1 MPEEFAHPVERTL
14 RKRRGAHVGILF
26 RRDFDRLA
34 PRWGLTE
41 LAAARPVGSC
51 VSSAVGT
58 GTGRRDM
65 TESARMLDTRED
77 FRVDVAQEG
86 EVSVVSVGGDVDLH
100 SAPVLRVRLA
110 ALADA
115 HVGHVVLDLSDATFL
130 DSMALGVILAAKKR
144 QTASAGPARP
154 GGGDAARFAGSSRSR
169 CSTRSSTSTK
179 PAHEAI
185 GSADGLAG

>member
-1 MPEEFAHPVERTL
+1 
-14 RKRRGAHVGILF
+14 
-26 RRDFDRLA
+26 
-34 PRWGLTE
+34 
-41 LAAARPVGSC
+41 
-51 VSSAVGT
+51 
-58 GTGRRDM
+58 M

-115 HVGHVVLDLSDATFL
+115 HVGHIVLDLSGATFL

-144 QTASAGPARP
+144 QTAMQGRLDLVI
-154 GGGDAARFAGSSRSR
+154 G
-169 CSTRSSTSTK
+169 TRDIRRIFEITMLDEVFDI
-179 PAHEAI
+179 HETREQAI

>member
-1 MPEEFAHPVERTL
+1 
-14 RKRRGAHVGILF
+14 
-26 RRDFDRLA
+26 
-34 PRWGLTE
+34 
-41 LAAARPVGSC
+41 
-51 VSSAVGT
+51 
-58 GTGRRDM
+58 M
-65 TESARMLDTRED
+65 TENARMLDTRDD

-115 HVGHVVLDLSDATFL
+115 RVGHIVLDLSRSTFL

-144 QTASAGPARP
+144 QTATQGRLDLVIGTPHIRRIFEITML
-154 GGGDAARFAGSSRSR
+154 DEVFDIHE
-169 CSTRSSTSTK
+169 TR
-179 PAHEAI
+179 AQAI

>member
-14 RKRRGAHVGILF
+14 RKRRGAHVGILL

-115 HVGHVVLDLSDATFL
+115 HVGHIVLDLSGATFL

-144 QTASAGPARP
+144 QTAMQGRLDLVI
-154 GGGDAARFAGSSRSR
+154 G
-169 CSTRSSTSTK
+169 TRDIRRIFEITMLDEVFDI
-179 PAHEAI
+179 HETRAQAI